1 LLSKNLKVKIY
12 ITIILPVFVYG
23 CETWFLTFIEEQRLR
38 ACGIRMLR
46 AIYGPK
52 KNEVMEDWT
61 RPT

>member
-1 LLSKNLKVKIY
+1 MGNILKQRQF
-12 ITIILPVFVYG
+12 TPVFVYG

-38 ACGIRMLR
+38 ECGNRMVR
-46 AIYGPK
+46 EIYGTK